1 MVNVLIADDN
11 VNYAINLMNFINKNN
26 NYIRV
31 CAIAKD
37 GMEAIN
43 DIRNNKIDVILLDLI
58 MPKYDGYRVLRYI
71 EDKIQ
76 YKSSCIILSGYIDNI
91 NRFINNKCI
100 FSVLSKTIGR
110 ERILDK
116 INELVI
122 NKEENRKRTN
132 LRKKIFAEL
141 QVLGYNISHKGTKY
155 LLDVIEFIML
165 EEQEINSL
173 EKNIYPILSNKYQE
187 SVHNIKCSINRATTS
202 MYCEC
207 EIRTLKEYF
216 YFYEDRKP
224 RVKTII
230 EAIINRINHN

>member
-58 MPKYDGYRVLRYI
+58 MPKYDGYSVLRYI

-91 NRFINNKCI
+91 NRFITV
-100 FSVLSKTIGR
+100 SYTHLT
-110 ERILDK
+110 LT
-116 INELVI
+116 
-122 NKEENRKRTN
+122 TN
-132 LRKKIFAEL
+132 
-141 QVLGYNISHKGTKY
+141 
-155 LLDVIEFIML
+155 
-165 EEQEINSL
+165 
-173 EKNIYPILSNKYQE
+173 
-187 SVHNIKCSINRATTS
+187 
-202 MYCEC
+202 
-207 EIRTLKEYF
+207 
-216 YFYEDRKP
+216 
-224 RVKTII
+224 
-230 EAIINRINHN
+230 